1 MMTAFPLTSAF
12 MTKHVRIAAVSLLL
26 AMASTVAFGAD
37 NIASDRDI
45 GKAMNL
51 LPPEVQKN
59 LDDYAARDAK
69 NSSTNAPELS
79 PRCRQL
85 RADIERA
92 QYGEPE
98 PHQNTYPPERRRDGG
113 AVPGVQVNSSN
124 SVQNQIRYSRRARL
138 EDQFQRECR

>member
-1 MMTAFPLTSAF
+1 MN
-12 MTKHVRIAAVSLLL
+12 KHVRIAVVSLLL
-26 AMASTVAFGAD
+26 AVPGAVACGAE

-51 LPPEVQKN
+51 LPPDVQKS
-59 LDDYAARDAK
+59 LDDQAARDTGNTGTK
-69 NSSTNAPELS
+69 EPELS

-92 QYGEPE
+92 RHGEPE
-98 PHQNTYPPERRRDGG
+98 PQHNTYPQERRRDGG
-113 AVPGVQVNSSN
+113 FVPPPSSIPGVHVNSSN
-124 SVQNQIRYSRRARL
+124 SATGQIRYGRRARL

>member
-1 MMTAFPLTSAF
+1 
-12 MTKHVRIAAVSLLL
+12 MTKPVRIAASLLL
-26 AMASTVAFGAD
+26 VLTSALAFSAE

-51 LPPEVQKN
+51 LPPDVQKN
-59 LDDYAARDAK
+59 LDDNAARDAK
-69 NSSTNAPELS
+69 GASANTPELS

-92 QYGEPE
+92 QHGAPE
-98 PHQNTYPPERRRDGG
+98 PQHNTYPQERRRDGG
-113 AVPGVQVNSSN
+113 FVPAPSSIPGVQVNSSN
-124 SVQNQIRYSRRARL
+124 SAPGQIRYSRRARL